1 VAEAKTKYADR
12 RINEVNTILTRI
24 EGLQIE
30 IQKKQDEQPGSG
42 SMIIPTLE
50 TFSKFY
56 LDYLNKQKDE
66 GEEKNKDDDGKDKR
80 EG

>member
-30 IQKKQDEQPGSG
+30 IQKKQDEQLGSG
-42 SMIIPTLE
+42 SMLIPTLE

>member
-1 VAEAKTKYADR
+1 M
-12 RINEVNTILTRI
+12 L
-24 EGLQIE
+24 
-30 IQKKQDEQPGSG
+30 
-42 SMIIPTLE
+42 IPTLE

>member
-30 IQKKQDEQPGSG
+30 IQKKQNEQLGSG
-42 SMIIPTLE
+42 SMLIPTLE